1 MGNYFEAKRAS
12 DDPYCAPM
20 LKSRVS
26 GFPIVPVYA
35 AMATVIRHHRIHHP
49 CIRSPVMPPPPRR
62 QPLNILKGTW
72 ETDGD
77 QRGWAKGGDPGHGNR
92 EILFHRFVSLEHY
105 VYRNGVVCS
114 NVLREFQAY
123 NALRAIAKLL
133 SAFNEIKNKDSV
145 LLAYYA
151 ETEEKDEK
159 KKQAEKKKEGRRED
173 IFKNPR
179 EHDRNYDRETLS
191 TNEHPAKTCSSTV
204 KGEGRRP
211 RAFLLSSKLSR
222 HIANEDSPER
232 LFGFSKKLDRSRRR
246 VDDPHRLR
254 VKSVNC
260 VQIDI
265 RNDYHADEHNSSK
278 VAFTALDRG
287 HEHTE

>member
-1 MGNYFEAKRAS
+1 M
-12 DDPYCAPM
+12 
-20 LKSRVS
+20 
-26 GFPIVPVYA
+26 
-35 AMATVIRHHRIHHP
+35 
-49 CIRSPVMPPPPRR
+49 
-62 QPLNILKGTW
+62 
-72 ETDGD
+72 
-77 QRGWAKGGDPGHGNR
+77 R
-92 EILFHRFVSLEHY
+92 E
-105 VYRNGVVCS
+105 
-114 NVLREFQAY
+114 
-123 NALRAIAKLL
+123 
-133 SAFNEIKNKDSV
+133 
-145 LLAYYA
+145 
-151 ETEEKDEK
+151 
-159 KKQAEKKKEGRRED
+159 KQAEKKKEGRRED

-191 TNEHPAKTCSSTV
+191 TNKQQEDDWHSYTCSSTV

-232 LFGFSKKLDRSRRR
+232 LFGFSKKLDRSRSEADTRIQKVFRRCQRASSFLCPNSKRR

-254 VKSVNC
+254 VESVNC

-265 RNDYHADEHNSSK
+265 RNDYQADEHNSSK